1 METRSFD
8 ANHDEDGDGDGDGGD
23 DDCGVA
29 AVGGGLGLGFHMIRC
44 GVIFIKYSEYSPLC
58 G

>member
-8 ANHDEDGDGDGDGGD
+8 ANHEEEEDGDGDDG
-23 DDCGVA
+23 DCGVA
-29 AVGGGLGLGFHMIRC
+29 AVGGGGLGLGFHMIRC